1 VVDVD
6 APASAPPPVE
16 LADGAV
22 AVAIDVLSLDATL
35 HFDCAARV
43 ATAEAT
49 LRFRTGDSDG
59 RPVFD
64 LRQAID
70 EVEID
75 GRTVAAPHHDLGGG
89 EGAEMRVADAD
100 LPAGTEHT
108 LTVRYQLDTPATI
121 DALPVGW
128 TRSRPGVVFDLWMS
142 DLHPG
147 RYLEMWLPA
156 NLLHDRFAL
165 TLDVR
170 VTGTDDDHVLL
181 TNGTVEGTTITFPD
195 RFTVISPMLVLAPS
209 PRVEL
214 LERDGR
220 TTATLA
226 GPEVDL
232 DQLDER
238 TARWMDEN
246 EHRFGPYDHG
256 DRFTTY
262 IWASTRGM
270 EYDGGTTASVGSLE
284 HEVFHSWFGRGV
296 KPAAARD
303 GWIDEAFDVWC
314 TTEREPRF
322 RAQPFTDSSTPLA
335 TLCPPSPWSR
345 HTPREAYT
353 QGAAFFAGL
362 ADLMGADPLTEA
374 MADLYHR
381 RRGGFLSTADL
392 QAHLSQ
398 AASRDLT
405 PEFDRYVHGKPS
417 S

>member
-1 VVDVD
+1 MVDVH
-6 APASAPPPVE
+6 APALAPPPVE
-16 LADGAV
+16 LPGGAV
-22 AVAIDVLSLDATL
+22 AVPIDVVSIDATL

-49 LRFRTGDSDG
+49 LRFRAGDSDG
-59 RPVFD
+59 LPVFD
-64 LRQAID
+64 LRQPVD
-70 EVEID
+70 EVELD
-75 GRTVAAPHHDLGGG
+75 GRTVSARHHDLGGG
-89 EGAEMRVADAD
+89 EGAEMRVAVAEVA
-100 LPAGTEHT
+100 AGTEHV
-108 LTVRYQLDTPATI
+108 LTARYRLETPASV

-128 TRSRPGVVFDLWMS
+128 TRNRPGVVFDLWMS

-156 NLLHDRFAL
+156 NLLHDRFEL

-181 TNGTVEGTTITFPD
+181 TNGTVDGTTVTFPD
-195 RFTVISPMLVLAPS
+195 RFTVISPMLVVAPS
-209 PRVEL
+209 SRVEL
-214 LERDGR
+214 LQRDGR

-232 DQLDER
+232 DELDER
-238 TARWMDEN
+238 TARWVEEN
-246 EHRFGPYDHG
+246 ERRFGPYDHG

-262 IWASTRGM
+262 IWASSRGM
-270 EYDGGTTASVGSLE
+270 EYDGGTTASIGSLE

-314 TTEREPRF
+314 TTEREPRI
-322 RAQPFTDSSTPLA
+322 RSQPFPEDAGPPA

-362 ADLMGADPLTEA
+362 AHLMGVDELIAA
-374 MADLYHR
+374 MADLYQR
-381 RRGGFLSTADL
+381 RRGGFVSTDDL
-392 QAHLSQ
+392 QAHLSE
-398 AASRDLT
+398 ASGRDLGA
-405 PEFDRYVHGKPS
+405 EFARHVHGRS
-417 S
+417 DR